1 MADNKKRLEEMQRL
15 LNEINKVY
23 SSLNEKSPFGNDAKN
38 LENSTNQVKIL
49 EDSLEGI
56 NQRASIFNSSLNDA
70 FTSFKS
76 IVQEIK
82 KSDSGVRA
90 TAKSFNAF
98 SDTARKVRD
107 HQEGISILSVK
118 QIQKEQEKLKST
130 KANLQSNISLLEQQ
144 KAQIKGVRTL
154 GQLSNKERSQIESI
168 NEALQANQ
176 DILSGTN
183 GEYDEINSALKE
195 QEEKEKKIQKNLG
208 ITGGVLK
215 GISKI
220 PILGDVVDADSAV
233 KAMEESL
240 REGGS
245 QTKALSAGFKSM
257 GGSLM
262 SSLGPANLLL
272 GAITMMIKTLI
283 GADKAAGDYAKNM
296 NVTYSEALDTR
307 LELAKMANLSGD
319 VALTSEKLMNTS
331 VEVGKALGTNAQ
343 LNEADLKTM
352 TKLTNQAGFTADELM
367 NIQKLSLANGKSLES
382 NTKSILGGAKAYARR
397 NKIAVNE
404 KTILKE
410 VNSMSASLK
419 LSLGG
424 SGDAMA
430 KAAVQAKKF
439 GINLAQAES
448 IASSLLDFE
457 SSIEN
462 ELSAELLIGRD
473 LNLEKA
479 RGLALNGNAAEAA
492 AEMLKQVGS
501 SVQYGEMNVIQ
512 QEAIAK
518 SMGMQR
524 EELAKSLI
532 ESEALKS
539 IGVESVE
546 AAKEKYDKLRET
558 MSAEEAA
565 KALNDEALA
574 TQFEQQSVS
583 EQMADSTAKMQEIF
597 IMMTP
602 ALQSIGEI
610 LNVIFG
616 VIGTIMAPVQM
627 LFDLFGSIGK
637 SISNLIGPLGKVGKV
652 LKGVASIAV
661 IYAAYKAYA
670 SLATIPVVGVP
681 LGIAAAAAVTA
692 MGFGALSKIK
702 DGAIDPKGGMIVSG
716 EKGSIQ
722 LDSEDSIIAGT
733 DLFGGKKKP
742 KNPTQPQGGGNTSVN
757 VDMTQTNALLQQL
770 ISVISAGGDVML
782 DGQKVGTA
790 LNLTAYKT
798 Q

>member
-627 LFDLFGSIGK
+627 LFDLFGTWT
-637 SISNLIGPLGKVGKV
+637 LTLCLGPFRLG
-652 LKGVASIAV
+652 
-661 IYAAYKAYA
+661 
-670 SLATIPVVGVP
+670 
-681 LGIAAAAAVTA
+681 
-692 MGFGALSKIK
+692 
-702 DGAIDPKGGMIVSG
+702 
-716 EKGSIQ
+716 
-722 LDSEDSIIAGT
+722 
-733 DLFGGKKKP
+733 
-742 KNPTQPQGGGNTSVN
+742 
-757 VDMTQTNALLQQL
+757 
-770 ISVISAGGDVML
+770 
-782 DGQKVGTA
+782 
-790 LNLTAYKT
+790 
-798 Q
+798 